1 MKSPCSPQ
9 SPVVLWLL
17 PLIVSLYSF
26 LWANTSPISA
36 QNPSTYSSARTTDQQ
51 WQPHRNY
58 ARSWKRLRVLTWNVE
73 NLFDTLHDD
82 GFHDEEFL
90 PLSQRKWTSPRYWR
104 KQGAIARTL
113 VAAADLQPID
123 LIGLCEIENDS
134 VIHHLC
140 RRTRLARLGYEYLV
154 THSRDQRGVDVALLY
169 QPFTLSLIA
178 HQSLRVPFDS
188 LHERPTRDILHATFR
203 APRGDTLDVFLAHFP
218 SRLGGAA
225 HSSPYRERAA
235 NLIAHTADSL
245 LHLRLHPHLI
255 ALGDFND
262 EPSDPSIARVLSPY
276 LYALTP
282 HATPYPVPSSQEHS
296 RKPKAS
302 RSIDT
307 ISSTT
312 VHAKTPESFDN
323 SSVMG
328 TYFFRHQWN
337 RIDQILVSH
346 NFITEERPTSPPHD
360 TRCAAKKNQ
369 FLTRPS
375 CDVRIFA
382 PSFLLEC
389 SKSGELHPH
398 RTYLGT
404 YYHGG
409 ISDHLPLFADFWY

>member
-1 MKSPCSPQ
+1 MAQ
-9 SPVVLWLL
+9 WLL
-17 PLIVSLYSF
+17 PAVIIVLCALFWVANLPIAAQSSLPHSF
-26 LWANTSPISA
+26 
-36 QNPSTYSSARTTDQQ
+36 STPTAEQ

-58 ARSWKRLRVLTWNVE
+58 ARSLKRLRVLTWNVE
-73 NLFDTLHDD
+73 NLFDTLHDE
-82 GFHDEEFL
+82 GCHDEEFL
-90 PLSQRKWTSPRYWR
+90 PISERKWTSPRYWR

-113 VAAADLQPID
+113 VAAAELQPID
-123 LIGLCEIENDS
+123 LIGLCEVENDS

-169 QPFTLSLIA
+169 QSVTISLIA

-188 LHERPTRDILHATFR
+188 LRERPTRDILHATFR

-245 LHLRLHPHLI
+245 LRTRLRPHLI

-276 LYALTP
+276 FYALTT
-282 HATPYPVPSSQEHS
+282 HATPYPTTKTQEGNLS
-296 RKPKAS
+296 LTTSPRTSEK
-302 RSIDT
+302 D
-307 ISSTT
+307 STT
-312 VHAKTPESFDN
+312 AQRHTLDSYDN
-323 SSVMG
+323 SAISG
-328 TYFFRHQWN
+328 TYFFRHQWS

-346 NFITEERPTSPPHD
+346 NFISQDGSASSSLHAPQHSKKIQFFTRPT
-360 TRCAAKKNQ
+360 
-369 FLTRPS
+369 

-382 PSFLLEC
+382 PSFLLEY
-389 SKSGELHPH
+389 SKSGELHPR

>member
-1 MKSPCSPQ
+1 MMQWFLPAFICLCTVLWS
-9 SPVVLWLL
+9 VVL
-17 PLIVSLYSF
+17 PLAAQS
-26 LWANTSPISA
+26 TPPHSA
-36 QNPSTYSSARTTDQQ
+36 STPTAEQ

-58 ARSWKRLRVLTWNVE
+58 ARSWKRLRILTWNVE
-73 NLFDTLHDD
+73 NLFDTLHEE
-82 GFHDEEFL
+82 GFHDEEFQ
-90 PLSQRKWTSPRYWR
+90 PLSERKWTSPRYWR

-123 LIGLCEIENDS
+123 FIGLCEVENDS

-140 RRTRLARLGYEYLV
+140 RRTRLARLGYKYLV
-154 THSRDQRGVDVALLY
+154 THSRDKRGVDVALLY
-169 QPFTLSLIA
+169 QPVTMSLIA

-188 LHERPTRDILHATFR
+188 LCERPTRDILHATFR

-218 SRLGGAA
+218 SRLGGAK

-245 LHLRLHPHLI
+245 LRTRLRPHLI

-276 LYALTP
+276 FYALTT
-282 HATPYPVPSSQEHS
+282 HATPYPEPSIKEESLS
-296 RKPKAS
+296 GGTSSPKTLEK
-302 RSIDT
+302 D
-307 ISSTT
+307 STT
-312 VHAKTPESFDN
+312 VHHRTPNSFDN

-328 TYFFRHQWN
+328 SYFFRHQWS

-346 NFITEERPTSPPHD
+346 NFISQDCSPSSPLN
-360 TRCAAKKNQ
+360 ASQSSKKTP
-369 FLTRPS
+369 FFTRPS
-375 CDVRIFA
+375 HDVHIFA
-382 PSFLLEC
+382 PAFLLEY
-389 SKSGELHPH
+389 SKSGELHPY

>member
-1 MKSPCSPQ
+1 MKFPCSPRPSKMQ
-9 SPVVLWLL
+9 WFLSAIISLCALSWSAVL
-17 PLIVSLYSF
+17 PLV
-26 LWANTSPISA
+26 A
-36 QNPSTYSSARTTDQQ
+36 QSTLSHSSSTPTAEQ

-73 NLFDTLHDD
+73 NLFDTLHDE
-82 GFHDEEFL
+82 GCHDEEFL
-90 PLSQRKWTSPRYWR
+90 PISERKWTSPRYWR

-113 VAAADLQPID
+113 VAAAELQPID
-123 LIGLCEIENDS
+123 LIGLCEVENDS

-169 QPFTLSLIA
+169 QPITMSLIA
-178 HQSLRVPFDS
+178 HRSLRVPFDS

-225 HSSPYRERAA
+225 HSSTYRERAA
-235 NLIAHTADSL
+235 GLIAHTADSL
-245 LHLRLHPHLI
+245 LRLRLHPHLI

-262 EPSDPSIARVLSPY
+262 EPSEPSIARVLSPY
-276 LYALTP
+276 FYVLTTQ
-282 HATPYPVPSSQEHS
+282 ATPYPKPSIKEENLRGTSSPNPPE
-296 RKPKAS
+296 K
-302 RSIDT
+302 D
-307 ISSTT
+307 STT
-312 VHAKTPESFDN
+312 AQRDTPKSFDN
-323 SSVMG
+323 RAVRG
-328 TYFFRHQWN
+328 TYFFRHQWS

-346 NFITEERPTSPPHD
+346 NLILPNSSTTSPQHSPQNSG
-360 TRCAAKKNQ
+360 KIQ
-369 FLTRPS
+369 LFTRPS
-375 CDVRIFA
+375 SDVHIFA
-382 PSFLLEC
+382 PAFLLEY

>member
-1 MKSPCSPQ
+1 MMQWFLPAFICLCTVLWS
-9 SPVVLWLL
+9 VVL
-17 PLIVSLYSF
+17 PLAAQSTPPHS
-26 LWANTSPISA
+26 ASTSTA
-36 QNPSTYSSARTTDQQ
+36 EQ

-58 ARSWKRLRVLTWNVE
+58 ARSLKRLRILTWNVE
-73 NLFDTLHDD
+73 NLFDTLHDE
-82 GFHDEEFL
+82 GCHDEEFL
-90 PLSQRKWTSPRYWR
+90 PISERKWSSPRYWR

-169 QPFTLSLIA
+169 QPVTMSLIT

-188 LHERPTRDILHATFR
+188 LRERPTRDILHATFR
-203 APRGDTLDVFLAHFP
+203 APRGDTIDVFIAHFP

-235 NLIAHTADSL
+235 NLITHTADSL
-245 LHLRLHPHLI
+245 LRLRFRPHLI
-255 ALGDFND
+255 AMGDFND

-276 LYALTP
+276 FYALTT
-282 HATPYPVPSSQEHS
+282 HATPYPATKTQEGNLS
-296 RKPKAS
+296 E
-302 RSIDT
+302 T
-307 ISSTT
+307 ISQ
-312 VHAKTPESFDN
+312 KTPENDSTTAKRHTLDSYDN
-323 SSVMG
+323 SAISG
-328 TYFFRHQWN
+328 TYFFRHQWS

-346 NFITEERPTSPPHD
+346 NFISQDCSPSLPLH
-360 TRCAAKKNQ
+360 ASQHAKKIP
-369 FLTRPS
+369 FFTRPS
-375 CDVRIFA
+375 CDIHIFA
-382 PSFLLEC
+382 PSFLLEY
-389 SKSGELHPH
+389 SKSGELHPR